1 MRRPGVVGLD
11 AFQFHGFQN
20 RRLTLHLL
28 LQMFHEPALFDDH
41 PVQLFDL
48 MFQMG
53 DVGFDAFDPLQV
65 FSVHGCKSSQFF
77 QTRQI
82 TSAVAELSGAEKT
95 KVKNP
100 IRKKSNRQHTAASV
114 MILGVGSFAQS
125 IGTALADAGANVST
139 YLTRNYGHYPPS
151 LVGPTFSR
159 NAFPSPIPLIKQNGL
174 EVVIPQSID
183 WALQPWAEDLLQ
195 SGAGI
200 FSPTHE
206 AMRIERERDFAR
218 KLCAD
223 FKIPFPQAYVAANRS
238 EAEKILANHSRPFV
252 IKNPLCSPTSPIHTI
267 LCETVEDTRAWLR
280 HVNYAEGV
288 FLQEYLGRAE
298 IGHIALVSGGE
309 IYSLVTNQ
317 EYKYAFNGNQGV
329 VAGAPL
335 GGLVERDPNDKYGLA
350 RKLIHPLLPWLRAA
364 KFNGP
369 LQVTAVKRQGRWH
382 VIEYNIRIGVT
393 SGPMIL
399 RMLKNPA
406 EVVLRTARNQKLDLQ
421 FNEKLNFGCSLTL
434 AGYGYPFIQVR
445 SPHLPL
451 EVDGKFDC
459 DVWWNEVAPGADK
472 KLMSTGHRIADVI
485 ALAPKLDAAIA
496 KAYANIRKI
505 RVVGSYFRTDI
516 GQSLWP
522 PGNV

>member
-1 MRRPGVVGLD
+1 MV
-11 AFQFHGFQN
+11 
-20 RRLTLHLL
+20 
-28 LQMFHEPALFDDH
+28 
-41 PVQLFDL
+41 
-48 MFQMG
+48 
-53 DVGFDAFDPLQV
+53 
-65 FSVHGCKSSQFF
+65 
-77 QTRQI
+77 
-82 TSAVAELSGAEKT
+82 
-95 KVKNP
+95 
-100 IRKKSNRQHTAASV
+100 
-114 MILGVGSFAQS
+114 LGVGSFAQS
-125 IGTALADAGANVST
+125 IGQALADAGATVST
-139 YLTRNYGHYPPS
+139 YLTRNYGHFPPS
-151 LVGPTFSR
+151 LVGPTYLSDT
-159 NAFPSPIPLIKQNGL
+159 FPSPVPLIKKNDVD
-174 EVVIPQSID
+174 VVIPQSID
-183 WALQPWAEDLLQ
+183 WAQAPWAEELLQ
-195 SGAGI
+195 SGAAI
-200 FSPTHE
+200 FSPVRE

-223 FKIPFPQAYVAANRS
+223 FKIPFPQAYVAPNRL
-238 EAEKILANHSRPFV
+238 EAEKILAKHPRPFV
-252 IKNPLCSPTSPIHTI
+252 IKNPLCSPASPIHTI
-267 LCETVEDTRAWLR
+267 LCETVGDTRAWLR

-298 IGHIALVSGGE
+298 IGHIVLVSGGE

-317 EYKYAFNGNQGV
+317 EYKRAFNANLGV

-335 GGLVERDPNDKYGLA
+335 GGLVEKDPGDKYGLA
-350 RKLIHPLLPWLRAA
+350 RKLIHPLLPWLRQV

-369 LQVTAVKRQGRWH
+369 LQVTAVKCNSSVGRASSRAGSSAASPHPRWH

-406 EVVLRTARNQKLDLQ
+406 EVVLRTARNQKLELQ
-421 FNEKLNFGCSLTL
+421 FKDKLNFGCSLTL

-459 DVWWNEVAPGADK
+459 DVWWNEVARGHDGR
-472 KLMSTGHRIADVI
+472 LMSTGHRIADVI